1 MYEPPFWRDRDRNER
16 LAATECSSCGYV
28 SFPERRG
35 VCKRCGERGE
45 FSETTLAERGIV
57 QSYVIQNRLPDAF
70 ETPLPLAVLDVP
82 QAGANDGEGTAS
94 GAGDENAGEP
104 ARVYGL
110 FTETDHE
117 AMEIGMEAEAVFRET
132 FDIEGLPVHSFKFT
146 VPRGESR

>member
-110 FTETDHE
+110 FTETDPE

-146 VPRGESR
+146 VP

>member
-28 SFPERRG
+28 SFPERRE
-35 VCKRCGERGE
+35 VCKRCGERGA

-82 QAGANDGEGTAS
+82 QVDANDGEGTER

-110 FTETDHE
+110 FTETDPE
-117 AMEIGMEAEAVFRET
+117 AMEIGMEADAVFRET

>member
-28 SFPERRG
+28 SFPERRE

-45 FSETTLAERGIV
+45 FSDTRLEERGIV
-57 QSYVIQNRLPDAF
+57 QSYVVQNRLPEAF

-82 QAGANDGEGTAS
+82 QVDANDGEGTAS
-94 GAGDENAGEP
+94 GAGDWNAGEP

-110 FTETDHE
+110 FTETDPE

>member
-82 QAGANDGEGTAS
+82 QVDANDRKGTER

-110 FTETDHE
+110 FTETDPE
-117 AMEIGMEAEAVFRET
+117 AMEISMEAEAVFRET
-132 FDIEGLPVHSFKFT
+132 FDIEGLPVYSFKFT